1 MQKPILIKIIGS
13 SAKARVLNFLIKG
26 RGLDYSMSDI
36 ARNSNIGWTTLNTIW
51 NDFMK
56 LSIVKHTRIVGKAKL
71 YTLNISNPIIKI
83 LVDLY
88 KQSLLQ
94 ETEKHFT
101 KKQEK
106 NVKHEITQDI
116 SIPISASHI

>member
-1 MQKPILIKIIGS
+1 MQKPMLIKIIGS

-51 NDFMK
+51 DDFMK

-71 YTLNISNPIIKI
+71 YTL
-83 LVDLY
+83 
-88 KQSLLQ
+88 Q
-94 ETEKHFT
+94 EL
-101 KKQEK
+101 
-106 NVKHEITQDI
+106 
-116 SIPISASHI
+116 